1 MNDAHKIRNVA
12 IIAHVDHGKTTL
24 VDQMLKQTH
33 IFRDNQEV
41 QDRVLDSNDLEKE
54 RGITILSK
62 NISIRHNGYK
72 INLVDTPG
80 HADFG
85 GEVERVLKMADGV
98 LLLVDA
104 FEGAMPQ
111 TRFVLQKALAL
122 KLKPIVVINKMDRPQ
137 ARPDEVLDEVYDLF
151 IDLDIDEE
159 NLDFPVIYASAREGW
174 ASTESD
180 AAGKDMEQLLNA
192 IIDFIPAPPVED
204 GTTQMQV
211 TTIDYSSYVGR
222 IAVGRVFRGK
232 VCTDTPYKII
242 RRNGDIENIRIK
254 QIFTFEGLQRAEAN
268 EVSAGDIC
276 ALVGIEEVN
285 IGDTI
290 CDYENPE
297 PMPIIAIDEPTIS
310 MTFTINTSP
319 FFGKEGKYVTS
330 RHLRDRLLREMESDV
345 AIKIEETAQPDVFK
359 VYGRGVLHLSILM
372 ERMRREGYEFAVGQP
387 KVIYKEIDGR
397 KAEPVEELV
406 VEVPDSYAGRVIEI
420 VGQRRA
426 AMVKMEDKGSVKHL
440 VYHIPSRGLIGL
452 RNKLLTATN
461 GEAVMYHRFYQYEF
475 FKGSIPQRQN
485 GVLVSMGTGQVNAYA
500 LNNLQDRGYF
510 FVPAGVQVYAGQ
522 VVGEYNKEGEVVVNL
537 QKAKK
542 LTNMRA
548 AGSDKALK
556 VAPHVEMTLE
566 ESLEFIADDE
576 LVEITP
582 KSIRIRKAVLDELE
596 RRRLHSTK

>member
-174 ASTESD
+174 ASTEND
-180 AAGKDMEQLLNA
+180 AAGKDMEPLLNA

-254 QIFTFEGLQRAEAN
+254 QIFTFEGLQRAETN

-372 ERMRREGYEFAVGQP
+372 EKMRREGYEFAVGQP

-426 AMVKMEDKGSVKHL
+426 TMVKMEDKGSVKHL

-510 FVPAGVQVYAGQ
+510 FVPPGVQVYAGQ

>member
-1 MNDAHKIRNVA
+1 MKNADKIRNVA

-24 VDQMLKQTH
+24 VDQLLKQTN
-33 IFRDNQEV
+33 IFRNNQAV
-41 QDRVLDSNDLEKE
+41 QDRVLDSDDLEKE

-62 NISIRHNGYK
+62 NISIRYNSYK

-104 FEGAMPQ
+104 FEGTMPQ

-151 IDLDIDEE
+151 IDLDIDEDI
-159 NLDFPVIYASAREGW
+159 LDFPVVYASAREGW
-174 ASTESD
+174 ASNDPATV
-180 AAGKDMEQLLNA
+180 GKNMTPLLEA
-192 IIDFIPAPPVED
+192 IVDFIPAPPVPA

-222 IAVGRVFRGK
+222 IAVGRVFRGM
-232 VCTDTPYKII
+232 VRTDTPYKII

-254 QIFTFEGLQRAEAN
+254 QIFTFEGLQRSETS
-268 EVSAGDIC
+268 EVAAGDIC
-276 ALVGIEEVN
+276 ALVGIEGAN

-290 CDYENPE
+290 SDYDNPE
-297 PMPIIAIDEPTIS
+297 PMPIIAIDEPTMS

-330 RHLRDRLLREMESDV
+330 RHLHDRLFREMESDV
-345 AIKIEETAQPDVFK
+345 AIKVEETAQPDVYK

-372 ERMRREGYEFAVGQP
+372 EKMRREGYEFAVGQP
-387 KVIYKEIDGR
+387 KVIYKQIDGR

-406 VEVPDSYAGRVIEI
+406 VEVPDSYAGRVIDI

-426 AMVKMEDKGSVKHL
+426 VMVKMEAKGSLKHL

-510 FVPAGVQVYAGQ
+510 FIPPGVQVYAGQ
-522 VVGEYNKEGEVVVNL
+522 VVGEYNKDGEVIVNL

-556 VAPHVEMTLE
+556 VAPHVQMTLE

-582 KSIRIRKAVLDELE
+582 TSVRIRKSVLNELE

>member
-1 MNDAHKIRNVA
+1 MTDANKIRNVA

-24 VDQMLKQTH
+24 VDQMLKQTN

-62 NISIRHNGYK
+62 NISIRYKDHK

-104 FEGAMPQ
+104 FEGTMPQ

-137 ARPDEVLDEVYDLF
+137 ARPHEVLDEVYDLF

-159 NLDFPVIYASAREGW
+159 NLDFPVVYASAREGW
-174 ASTESD
+174 AGSD
-180 AAGKDMEQLLNA
+180 PEEVGKNMNPLLDA
-192 IIDFIPAPPVED
+192 IVDFIPAPPVMV
-204 GTTQMQV
+204 GSTQMQV

-222 IAVGRVFRGK
+222 IAVGRVFRGTIR
-232 VCTDTPYKII
+232 TDTPYKII
-242 RRNGDIENIRIK
+242 RRNGDIEDTRIK
-254 QIFTFEGLQRAEAN
+254 QIFIFEGLKRAETK
-268 EVSAGDIC
+268 EVAAGDIC
-276 ALVGIEEVN
+276 ALVGIEKVN

-290 CDYENPE
+290 SDYENPE

-319 FFGKEGKYVTS
+319 FFGKEGRYVTS
-330 RHLRDRLLREMESDV
+330 RQLRDRLFREMESDV
-345 AIKIEETAQPDVFK
+345 AIRVEETAQPDVYK

-372 ERMRREGYEFAVGQP
+372 EKMRREGYEFAVGQP
-387 KVIYKEIDGR
+387 KVIYKQIDGR

-426 AMVKMEDKGSVKHL
+426 AMVKMEDKGSLKHL

-500 LNNLQDRGYF
+500 LNNLQDRGFF
-510 FVPAGVQVYAGQ
+510 FVPPGVQVYAGQ
-522 VVGEYNKEGEVVVNL
+522 VVGEYNKDGEVIVNL

-556 VAPHVEMTLE
+556 VAPHVQMTLE

-582 KSIRIRKAVLDELE
+582 KSIRIRKSVLDELE